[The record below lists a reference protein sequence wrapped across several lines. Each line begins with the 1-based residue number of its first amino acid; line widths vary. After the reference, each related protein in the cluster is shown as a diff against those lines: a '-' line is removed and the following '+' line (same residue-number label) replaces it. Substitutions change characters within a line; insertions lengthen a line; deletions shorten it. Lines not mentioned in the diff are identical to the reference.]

1 MKELLQHKVSSLMA
15 NKEELEKEIL
25 SLKNTIE
32 GQSLDKVNLNN
43 VIDKL
48 HEIIAT
54 KDEEIVD
61 LKN

>member
-15 NKEELEKEIL
+15 NKEELEKQIL